1 MSQVPQGLPSTAQ
14 ARLAEIKASGT
25 WGSALST
32 AEFAAIRSVGFVP
45 AGQVF
50 GAAVLSIK
58 NAGSYD
64 CPTYAGATRPATRAP
79 TRNPVVRMAGSSHS
93 STGNTFWPLVR
104 VLYQARL
111 TAINRM
117 VAECVALA
125 VTRPNSSRSARPLNQ
140 YAATMRWS
148 GPPRC

>member
-1 MSQVPQGLPSTAQ
+1 MSQVPQDLPSTAQ
-14 ARLAEIKASGT
+14 ARLAEIKPSGT

-45 AGQVF
+45 SGQVF
-50 GAAVLSIK
+50 GAAVFSIK

-64 CPTYAGATRPATRAP
+64 CPTYAGATGTPSGPGPRPLS
-79 TRNPVVRMAGSSHS
+79 G
-93 STGNTFWPLVR
+93 
-104 VLYQARL
+104 YL

-125 VTRPNSSRSARPLNQ
+125 VTRPNSSRSAQP
-140 YAATMRWS
+140 
-148 GPPRC
+148 